1 MTELTRFSL
10 DSGQMDSDGDGS
22 WVRYED
28 VQELLK
34 ELEEKTESLGR
45 IKDIPNRMWGS
56 DWEEIEE
63 AREVAGKVLQKYN
76 NI

>member
-10 DSGQMDSDGDGS
+10 DSGKMDSDGGGS

-34 ELEEKTESLGR
+34 ELEEKNEALGR

-76 NI
+76 KI